1 MKLYIKNMVC
11 NRCVMVVKQ
20 ELEKMK
26 LRAAN
31 VSMGEVELAKPASA
45 KQLSDFSV
53 RLQELGFELLDDQ
66 KQKQIEKIKNLLIK
80 KTQSGEMEEH
90 FSISDYLSKSLHKDY
105 SSVSRLFSQVEGI
118 TIEQFFILQKI
129 EKVKEWLV
137 YGELSL
143 NEISYKLGY
152 SSVSHLSAQFKKIT
166 GLTPSDFKK
175 MGGSRKSLDNL

>member
-11 NRCVMVVKQ
+11 NRCVIVVKQ

-66 KQKQIEKIKNLLIK
+66 KQKQI
-80 KTQSGEMEEH
+80 GMA
-90 FSISDYLSKSLHKDY
+90 
-105 SSVSRLFSQVEGI
+105 GI
-118 TIEQFFILQKI
+118 WRAFPQ
-129 EKVKEWLV
+129 
-137 YGELSL
+137 
-143 NEISYKLGY
+143 
-152 SSVSHLSAQFKKIT
+152 
-166 GLTPSDFKK
+166 
-175 MGGSRKSLDNL
+175 